1 MITVSRLCLSAS
13 VPVDQLNRVGLARC
27 IPVNVQYDLSFF
39 YLCLSCPP
47 PPLLLDGDSIFLF
60 LIDLGEGRMVTAKEK
75 TIKGMKVLP
84 RQEPSIAIT

>member
-1 MITVSRLCLSAS
+1 MYSMIYLFFIFVF
-13 VPVDQLNRVGLARC
+13 LA
-27 IPVNVQYDLSFF
+27 
-39 YLCLSCPP
+39 PP
-47 PPLLLDGDSIFLF
+47 LLDGDSIFLF